1 MPTRTFIRLTLLA
14 GLAAPL
20 CAFALGV
27 GPLAVRSALNQNFE
41 ADIPLIANNP
51 GELNGITVQI
61 PRQQDFDR
69 AGIERLAM
77 LSKLRLSVE
86 TPPGGPNVIRIRSI
100 EPIREPNFNL
110 LLEVIWSRGRLIRE
124 FTVQVDPELYANR
137 QPPPPPLPPPVL
149 PKPVAAAPEQ
159 PAAPRAGLALPP
171 PPPVSFEGA
180 TSYGPV
186 RPGETLSGIASRVR
200 PSGNVDLRQM
210 MSILLA
216 GNPGAFANG
225 NPNELRRGATLKVPT
240 AQALGVQGGASPPA
254 VAATS
259 APAPTF
265 EPGPISPPTATASPE
280 STPPAPIS
288 PVAPP
293 APITPPPAVT
303 SPSSTAAPPPVAVT
317 PPAVGPEA
325 AGVSPSGAQPP
336 ALSPAEQPREI
347 VPQASIPQAETP
359 PASAGVAPPASTA
372 PPVAVTAPPVAA
384 PPVAA
389 PPPAVKPPTPV
400 QPVEE
405 SSWMDNPMLWLALA
419 LIGLAIAS
427 VLLLP
432 LLRRAERQAPVAQ
445 PFEPSSRRSV
455 EPASSASVA
464 REPITQTRVQT
475 PREPE
480 LTRPIVVG
488 GVEPIKPVELTKTG
502 AAAAAVPAVAAMVAA
517 ASPPSIATHQP
528 PNPVQPPSVT
538 ELLRDIDFGIEQTG
552 PTFTDASPSALNVDA
567 RLPDAEPV
575 TASATRRPTGRVT
588 EQFAEPNANRAQT
601 PQTEL
606 PSELRLDG
614 FDFEFNDLTTQQTGS
629 HSAELP
635 PLELK
640 LDGPGKATLQSV
652 IDGREPATEPASSTS
667 FSSILSA
674 QALADKQT
682 IPTMPTAPKPDAPD
696 NRFDFSDVTQE
707 FGKQQEPI
715 SLRLDEK
722 SLPDFGNQP
731 FELPKTEAPSRRE
744 RSDTTDYMETKLDLA
759 TAYLDMGDQ
768 SGARGLLE
776 EVLAEGD
783 VSQKQRAT
791 DLLKKIG

>member
-1 MPTRTFIRLTLLA
+1 MPTRTLLRLTLLA

-20 CAFALGV
+20 CAFALGI

-51 GELNGITVQI
+51 GELNGITVQV
-61 PRQQDFDR
+61 PRQQEFDR

-77 LSKLRLSVE
+77 FSKLRFSVE
-86 TPPGGPNVIRIRSI
+86 TPSGGPNVIRVRSY

-110 LLEVIWSRGRLIRE
+110 LLEVIWSRGRIIRE

-149 PKPVAAAPEQ
+149 PKPVAAAPAA
-159 PAAPRAGLALPP
+159 PAAPRPGLALPP

-186 RPGETLSGIASRVR
+186 QPGETLSSIANRVR
-200 PSGNVDLRQM
+200 PSGNIDRRQM

-225 NPNELRRGATLKVPT
+225 NPNTLRRGATLKVPT
-240 AQALGVQGGASPPA
+240 AQALGVQGGPPPA
-254 VAATS
+254 VAAASAPASTFEPAAVAPPLTS
-259 APAPTF
+259 APLETAPQ
-265 EPGPISPPTATASPE
+265 
-280 STPPAPIS
+280 TPVALS
-288 PVAPP
+288 PV
-293 APITPPPAVT
+293 TPPPAMT
-303 SPSSTAAPPPVAVT
+303 SPPVAVA
-317 PPAVGPEA
+317 PPAVGP
-325 AGVSPSGAQPP
+325 GSSGGPASNVQPP

-347 VPQASIPQAETP
+347 VPQASIPQPETP
-359 PASAGVAPPASTA
+359 AAASVA
-372 PPVAVTAPPVAA
+372 PPVATAPNSTATAPAAAAA
-384 PPVAA
+384 PERPAVA
-389 PPPAVKPPTPV
+389 PPPAVKPPAPV
-400 QPVEE
+400 QPVAE

-432 LLRRAERQAPVAQ
+432 LLRRSERETSVAQ
-445 PFEPSSRRSV
+445 PIEPSSRRSL
-455 EPASSASVA
+455 EPASTPTVA

-475 PREPE
+475 PPREPD

-488 GVEPIKPVELTKTG
+488 GAEPIKSVELTKTG
-502 AAAAAVPAVAAMVAA
+502 AAVAAVPAAVVAA

-528 PNPVQPPSVT
+528 PHPAQPPSVT
-538 ELLRDIDFGIEQTG
+538 ELLRDIDFGLEQTG
-552 PTFTDASPSALNVDA
+552 PTFAEPASSTLSLDA

-588 EQFAEPNANRAQT
+588 EQFAEREANRPSS

-614 FDFEFNDLTTQQTGS
+614 FDFEFSDLSTQQTGS

-640 LDGPGKATLQSV
+640 RDGSGKAALPSV
-652 IDGREPATEPASSTS
+652 IDGHEPATEPASSTS
-667 FSSILSA
+667 FSSMLSA
-674 QALADKQT
+674 QALADRQT
-682 IPTMPTAPKPDAPD
+682 IPTIPTAPKPDAPD
-696 NRFDFSDVTQE
+696 HRFDFSDVTQE
-707 FGKQQEPI
+707 VGKLQEPI

-722 SLPDFGNQP
+722 SLPDFGNP
-731 FELPKTEAPSRRE
+731 SIGLSTSDTPSRRG
-744 RSDTTDYMETKLDLA
+744 RGDTTDYIETKLDLA

-768 SGARGLLE
+768 PGARGLLE

-783 VSQKQRAT
+783 PSQKQRAT